1 MAVRRSTKKSTE
13 MTVKTKPAAQTK
25 RRRRRTRAPEPSA
38 PRIAWRI
45 TEWATMTGV
54 SKASVYRGVNSGA
67 LRWRRFNGL
76 TLIEGFSDKAAAE

>member
-13 MTVKTKPAAQTK
+13 MTVKTKPAARTK

-45 TEWATMTGV
+45 TEWAAMTGV
-54 SKASVYRGVNSGA
+54 SKASVYRGINDGS
-67 LRWRRFNGL
+67 LLSRRYRGV
-76 TLIEGFSDKAAAE
+76 TLVEGFSDKAAAE